1 MQFLDVDVAI
11 AIPVNIAALTDDTDF
26 ITPELTVAY
35 NAAGMA
41 LVWNFTT
48 TAGVTTQTAVT
59 PTTGDDHDWT
69 HLGKGM
75 YTLEI
80 PLSGGTINN
89 DTEGYGYFSGTITGV
104 LPFTGPTYGFRAAAL
119 NDQLINSQTTGDYPA
134 TRTSI
139 SNIGASTGGGL
150 TFAPSEDNTGGAIDP
165 SSAAFVGSVSSG
177 TFSSTGPGTTNS
189 HSINDAGDDIDVV
202 YGYQVGGNRQGT
214 VLTVFADVDGG
225 NDDINVKV
233 YDHVSAGWITVGNI
247 DDDDLLSIPLTAP
260 FTGTSSELGK
270 VYVRFET
277 DSTTP
282 SNLRVWECLVS
293 AVQVDSSIGYS
304 NGTIWI
310 DTITGVA
317 GTENHV
323 NGTGDN
329 PSDSLADA
337 TTISSN
343 IGIKRFEIAPASSIT
358 FAASETQK
366 IYKGDGWNL
375 TLNSADI
382 SDTHIHGAHAVSGI
396 CTATSLYVFEHCV
409 FTDVTLNSGG
419 YVHITAIQGT
429 LTLGNAGSY
438 HIHNCY
444 SDSNTGV
451 VIDFNGVGASTLHI
465 HGFEG
470 KITFKNLAS
479 GHVVHCGGGGQVFT
493 DTCTGGQIHHFGQFR
508 YADVGG
514 NVTEIQSDIEN
525 DVDEILIDTA
535 AITPGGDATEA
546 KQDTIIS
553 NLATVDGVADAIL
566 VDTSTTIPATITTLT
581 TNVATVDTVVDG
593 IQTDLS
599 NATDGLGAL
608 KALIDTVN
616 TDLANGTDGLG
627 ALKTLIDT
635 VDTVVD
641 GIQTDLSNGTDG
653 LGALKSAI
661 DTVDTNVDTVLVDT
675 ATTIPA
681 SIAALN
687 DISTAQ
693 VNTEVDTALTDYDGP
708 TRTEATA
715 DKDSIET
722 LINALNDI
730 STAQVNAEVVDVID
744 TDTTVELTAPPSAT
758 SSLRARI
765 GWLFALARNKITQT
779 ATIAT
784 LRNDDDDGSIA
795 TSTDSDNG
803 TTATRGEWTP

>member
-1 MQFLDVDVAI
+1 MKYIDVDTAI
-11 AIPVNIAALTDDTDF
+11 TVTVNVAALTDNTDF
-26 ITPELTVAY
+26 ITAEEAIAY
-35 NAAGMA
+35 NAAGMS
-41 LVWNFTT
+41 LVWNFET
-48 TAGVTTQTAVT
+48 TAGVITQTAFT
-59 PTTGDDHDWT
+59 PTTAGVHDWT
-69 HLGKGM
+69 HVGKAV
-75 YTLEI
+75 YKVEI
-80 PLSGGTINN
+80 PASAGTINN
-89 DTEGYGYFSGTITGV
+89 DTEGFGYISGTITGV
-104 LPFTGPTYGFRAAAL
+104 LNFTGPSYGFRAAAL
-119 NDQLINSQTTGDYPA
+119 NDQLIDSQDSGDYPA

-189 HSINDAGDDIDVV
+189 HSINDSGDDIDVV

-214 VLTVFADVDGG
+214 ILTVFADVDGG
-225 NDDINVKV
+225 ADRVNVKI
-233 YDHVSAGWITVGNI
+233 YDHVAVAWITVGEIGN
-247 DDDDLLSIPLTAP
+247 DDLLSVPLTAP

-337 TTISSN
+337 TTISSS

-375 TLNSADI
+375 TLNGADI

-419 YVHITAIQGT
+419 YVHISAIKGT

-438 HIHNCY
+438 HLHNCFA
-444 SDSNTGV
+444 DSNTGV
-451 VIDFNGVGASTLHI
+451 IVDFNGVGVSVLHI

-470 KITFKNLAS
+470 KITFKNMDAN
-479 GHVVHCGGGGQVFT
+479 HNVHCGGGGQIFT

-508 YADVGG
+508 YTDVGG
-514 NVTEIQSDIEN
+514 NVTDIQSDIEN
-525 DVDEILIDTA
+525 NVDEILIDTA

-546 KQDTIIS
+546 KQDTIIA
-553 NLATVDGVADAIL
+553 NLATVDGIVDAVLVDTNEIGTAGAGLTDLGGMSSAMKAEVNVEADSAITDASLATSSNLTTVDTNVNAILIDTGVTLPSSLSAIDSNVDAIL
-566 VDTSTTIPATITTLT
+566 VDTSASIPSSIGVMDA
-581 TNVATVDTVVDG
+581 
-593 IQTDLS
+593 
-599 NATDGLGAL
+599 
-608 KALIDTVN
+608 KID
-616 TDLANGTDGLG
+616 
-627 ALKTLIDT
+627 I
-635 VDTVVD
+635 
-641 GIQTDLSNGTDG
+641 
-653 LGALKSAI
+653 
-661 DTVDTNVDTVLVDT
+661 VDTNVDSVLVDT
-675 ATTIPA
+675 GITIPA
-681 SIAALN
+681 SIDTLPTVAEITADIDSNSTQLAALLVDTGTDIPALIGALN
-687 DISTAQ
+687 DLSSSE
-693 VNTEVDTALTDYDGP
+693 VNTEVLDVMTVDTHG
-708 TRTEATA
+708 
-715 DKDSIET
+715 
-722 LINALNDI
+722 
-730 STAQVNAEVVDVID
+730 
-744 TDTTVELTAPPSAT
+744 ELSGPPSAT
-758 SSLRARI
+758 SSILDKI
-765 GWLFALARNKITQT
+765 SWVFSLSRNRLIQT
-779 ATIAT
+779 PTLLT
-784 LRNDDDDGSIA
+784 LRNVAENGDIATATVSDDGSEAIR
-795 TSTDSDNG
+795 DKFV
-803 TTATRGEWTP
+803 